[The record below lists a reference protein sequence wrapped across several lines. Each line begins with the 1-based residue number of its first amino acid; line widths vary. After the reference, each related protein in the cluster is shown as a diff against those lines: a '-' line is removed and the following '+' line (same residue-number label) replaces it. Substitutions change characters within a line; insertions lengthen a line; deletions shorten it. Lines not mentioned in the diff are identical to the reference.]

1 MPVKQCELDNKPGF
15 KWGDEG
21 TCYTYDDQVSKNIAR
36 NKAIR
41 QGQAIEISQLFVNNK
56 VSFDYDDTLTRE
68 DIQEKALQ
76 LINSGYTV
84 YIVTARN
91 KSNSSGPYDMADKL
105 GIPRSKVYF
114 TNGEDKWK
122 TIKRLKIGKHYDNN
136 QEQVDKIN
144 NNTNSRGIK
153 I

>member
-1 MPVKQCELDNKPGF
+1 MGNTSLEIGAYKVA
-15 KWGDEG
+15 DE
-21 TCYTYDDQVSKNIAR
+21 
-36 NKAIR
+36 
-41 QGQAIEISQLFVNNK
+41 
-56 VSFDYDDTLTRE
+56 
-68 DIQEKALQ
+68 
-76 LINSGYTV
+76 
-84 YIVTARN
+84 
-91 KSNSSGPYDMADKL
+91 L
-105 GIPRSKVYF
+105 GISHSKVYF